1 MLSARETWVT
11 SKSGK
16 VKVFG
21 EFVLDYKMPGLFA
34 WKYKNTHTH
43 SNTCIKNIT
52 HTYTGD
58 SSLGGVFC
66 HLPGFP
72 TPVLNVNS
80 LFSFVLGGG
89 GGMMQ
94 GNKNNKQQKGSP
106 TMPLSSWHLVPLSPS
121 LHPPLPRSISRS
133 LPLCSPPFTF
143 TLPHRISLSSA
154 LESSSVS
161 AYAEAHSEK
170 T

>member
-1 MLSARETWVT
+1 MSLSLIT
-11 SKSGK
+11 KC
-16 VKVFG
+16 
-21 EFVLDYKMPGLFA
+21 LDCLPGST
-34 WKYKNTHTH
+34 NTHA
-43 SNTCIKNIT
+43 
-52 HTYTGD
+52 HTQTLG
-58 SSLGGVFC
+58 GGVFC

-89 GGMMQ
+89 GGMMR
-94 GNKNNKQQKGSP
+94 GNKNTKQQKGSP
-106 TMPLSSWHLVPLSPS
+106 TMPLSSWHLLPLSPF

-161 AYAEAHSEK
+161 AYVEAHSEK
-170 T
+170 TWGKRAGGMSPQ

>member
-58 SSLGGVFC
+58 SSLGGGVLSFAWLPHTSAECQLSFLFC
-66 HLPGFP
+66 TWRRWGNDAGEQKHQTTKRVPNNAAIFVASSAAVSFSSPSSSSLYLPLP
-72 TPVLNVNS
+72 
-80 LFSFVLGGG
+80 SFVL
-89 GGMMQ
+89 
-94 GNKNNKQQKGSP
+94 P
-106 TMPLSSWHLVPLSPS
+106 TLHIHTPS
-121 LHPPLPRSISRS
+121 
-133 LPLCSPPFTF
+133 
-143 TLPHRISLSSA
+143 
-154 LESSSVS
+154 
-161 AYAEAHSEK
+161 
-170 T
+170 